1 MSIGEGRTMDLILNA
16 TDWQLIIFFTP
27 IIMSITEVFK
37 ALGLDKKFFPLS
49 NIFFGIFAA
58 YFFVPSGRGD
68 IPSAILIGIITGLSA
83 SGLYSTGKNTIEQV
97 KNGKN

>member
-1 MSIGEGRTMDLILNA
+1 MDLILNA
-16 TDWQLIIFFTP
+16 SDWQLIIFFTP

-58 YFFVPSGRGD
+58 YFFIPSGRD
-68 IPSAILIGIITGLSA
+68 CIPTAILIGIITGLSA
-83 SGLYSTGKNTIEQV
+83 SGLYSSGKNTIEQV
-97 KNGKN
+97 RNGKN